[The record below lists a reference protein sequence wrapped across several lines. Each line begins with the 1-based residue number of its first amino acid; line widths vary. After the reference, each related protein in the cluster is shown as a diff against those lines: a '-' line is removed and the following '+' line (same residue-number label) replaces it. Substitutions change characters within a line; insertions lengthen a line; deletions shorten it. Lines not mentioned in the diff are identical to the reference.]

1 MKMTKNGVAV
11 IGIDHG
17 YGNIKTA
24 NSVTPTGIT
33 AYDSKPTFEGNI
45 LCYDNKFYR
54 IGEGHKAFLADKSE
68 DEDFYICTLMGIAK
82 ELNNAGKTVADVHI
96 AAGLPLTWVK
106 AQRDSFRQYLTK
118 NENVEFS
125 FKDKDY
131 NVRIVGCTVYPQ
143 GYTAVIDRLHDM
155 TGQNMLADI
164 GNGTMNVMYI
174 NNKKPIESKCS
185 TEKFGVN
192 QCVIKAKNTVM
203 DRYGIVIDDVHIE
216 QIIRTGSADI
226 APKYLDIIKAIMR
239 EYCSDIFNALR
250 KYEYDPDLMRLYIVG
265 GGSRLIQNFGRYEK
279 DRVTPITDVCAT
291 AKGYE
296 YLACQTLNKR

>member
-24 NSVTPTGIT
+24 NTVTPTGIT

-82 ELNNAGKTVADVHI
+82 ELNNAGKTEADVHI

-125 FKDKDY
+125 FKDKEY
-131 NVRIVGCTVYPQ
+131 KVRIVGCTVYPQ

-185 TEKFGVN
+185 TEKLGVN
-192 QCVIKAKNTVM
+192 QCVIKAKNAVM

-226 APKYLDIIKAIMR
+226 APKYLDIIKAVMR

-250 KYEYDPDLMRLYIVG
+250 RYEYDPDLMRLYIVG
-265 GGSRLIQNFGRYEK
+265 GGSRLIQNFGSYEK
-279 DRVTPITDVCAT
+279 DRVTLITDVCAT

>member
-17 YGNIKTA
+17 YGNIKTT
-24 NSVTPTGIT
+24 NTVTHTGIT
-33 AYDSKPTFEGNI
+33 AYDSKPTFAGNI

-82 ELNNAGKTVADVHI
+82 ELNNVGKTEADVHI

-125 FKDKDY
+125 FKDKEY
-131 NVRIVGCTVYPQ
+131 KVHIVGCTVYPQ

-185 TEKFGVN
+185 TEKLGVN
-192 QCVIKAKNTVM
+192 QCVIKAKNAVM

-226 APKYLDIIKAIMR
+226 ASKYLDIIKTVMR

-265 GGSRLIQNFGRYEK
+265 GGSRLIQNFGSYDK
-279 DRVTPITDVCAT
+279 DRVILITDVCAT